1 MRSGNLHLPILTRDN
16 ENQPLLIAVRKARTA
31 KNKGPAMRPRLCT
44 YAGIT
49 GFRSHA
55 WLVPTSCLSSCEQAV
70 CASASAPFSFSKP
83 DFHFRCESRCLCYVA
98 SPPYEVRLMAGFA
111 SQLSP
116 LWIINRSF
124 VSKFWPILVFLWF
137 ARRS

>member
-1 MRSGNLHLPILTRDN
+1 MRLGNLHLPILTRDN

-98 SPPYEVRLMAGFA
+98 SPPYEVC
-111 SQLSP
+111 
-116 LWIINRSF
+116 SF
-124 VSKFWPILVFLWF
+124 VWWLASLPNFRLSELLIAASFQ
-137 ARRS
+137 SSDQS